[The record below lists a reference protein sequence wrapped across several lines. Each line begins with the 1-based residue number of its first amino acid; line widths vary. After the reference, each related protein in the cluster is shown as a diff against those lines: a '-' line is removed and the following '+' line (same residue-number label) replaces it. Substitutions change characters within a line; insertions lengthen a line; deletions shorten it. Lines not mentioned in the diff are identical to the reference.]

1 MGGVRTGR
9 ALHAT
14 LHGRLNTERYR
25 RRTRPSGKHTLSL
38 FCQYAPYRLSEVT
51 WEERRDEIGANIVET
66 FAQYAPNLPNAIEQ
80 IEVLGPRDI
89 EARIGITGGKSYELH
104 PRSRTT

>member
-1 MGGVRTGR
+1 M
-9 ALHAT
+9 
-14 LHGRLNTERYR
+14 R
-25 RRTRPSGKHTLSL
+25 RGEPSTRPFMEGSIQSATEDGLAPPGKHTLSL

-66 FAQYAPNLPNAIEQ
+66 FAQYAPNLPNAMEQ

-89 EARIGITGGKSYELH
+89 EARIGMTGGKSYELH

>member
-66 FAQYAPNLPNAIEQ
+66 FAQYAPNMPNAIEQ

-89 EARIGITGGKSYELH
+89 EARIGITGGNSYELH
-104 PRSRTT
+104 LRSRTT